1 MERLLLEARKGTS
14 LSYPEIAE
22 RSSRKYEPR
31 ITQDRTDI
39 GKEIKKP
46 EFRMTKD
53 GKAQK
58 TARSRFV
65 I

>member
-39 GKEIKKP
+39 GNEMEKP
-46 EFRMTKD
+46 EF
-53 GKAQK
+53 
-58 TARSRFV
+58 
-65 I
+65 